1 MKYVLRILFLA
12 LLLSPL
18 ALNAQI
24 NKASEFMGAGK
35 YSEAVQVLESARLQ
49 GVAAQADLIN
59 LAYCYIMLH
68 DYAKAEEVYAVLVED
83 KNIDPKQ
90 YFFYGEVLRINGKYN
105 EAKGRYQQYLEKV
118 PGDYETTIRIASCD
132 SIPYW
137 NKVSTGIIVKNEVS
151 VNTVNDEMSPLPL
164 TEFTFVSN
172 NRELL
177 VKAGVITQFADPQVS
192 FIYANTGSGFK
203 SLAYFPDS
211 VSYLGITAAG
221 RKSALVIKSVKKT
234 PDGDK
239 FGNSVIMIGSKSE
252 GFKEF
257 KPEGFLQDY
266 VATHPCLSHDGKRI
280 YYSSNIP
287 GGKGG
292 IDLYYSDLNGS
303 QWSAPVNLGSNV
315 NTPGDEMFPWVSND
329 GATLYFASNGH
340 AGYGNLDLFS
350 SVLKSGNWSTPRNL
364 KAPLNSVGNDFSLIF
379 GNDPYAGYLVSNRFG
394 ASKGGNDIFS
404 FQLPKPGEVPVDTVK
419 PPVAEVLPTDTVLVF
434 YATASAMI
442 NPNFNDELS
451 GVIATMKKYPYL
463 KINVETWADTRGSE
477 ALNNRLC
484 TERAKIIADRLN
496 ANGITSD
503 RILAHPSGISR
514 SGNSN
519 LVNYHV
525 QIGYLSS
532 SSGIAY
538 FKNIIKEDV
547 AIACLPYGKGYAYLA
562 GSGNIADMKK
572 LASKIRTKY
581 GIPGYVT
588 ASYQDFYL
596 EDYTYAPCRRAVLYF
611 SK

>member
-1 MKYVLRILFLA
+1 MKYVLRILLLA
-12 LLLSPL
+12 LILSPL

-24 NKASEFMGAGK
+24 NKATEFMGAGK

-49 GVAAQADLIN
+49 GAAVQADLIN
-59 LAYCYIMLH
+59 LAYCYLMLH

-83 KNIDPKQ
+83 KNIEPKQ
-90 YFFYGEVLRINGKYN
+90 IFFYGEVLRINGKYN
-105 EAKGRYQQYLEKV
+105 EAKKRYQQFLEKV
-118 PGDYETTIRIASCD
+118 PGDYETTVRIASCD

-137 NKVSTGIIVKNEVS
+137 NTLSTRIIVNNETS
-151 VNTVNDEMSPLPL
+151 VNTVNDEVSPLPL
-164 TEFTFVSN
+164 DELTFVSN

-177 VKAGVITQFADPQVS
+177 AKAGVITQFVDPQVS
-192 FIYANTGSGFK
+192 FIYSNAGANPKTIS
-203 SLAYFPDS
+203 YFSDS
-211 VSYLGITAAG
+211 VSYLCINAAG
-221 RKSALVIKSVKKT
+221 SKRAVVIKSVKKT
-234 PDGDK
+234 PDGEK
-239 FGNSVIMIGSKSE
+239 LGNSVIMIGSKTE

-257 KPEGFLQDY
+257 KPEGIPEGY
-266 VATHPCLSHDGKRI
+266 VTTHPCLSQDGKRI

-292 IDLYYSDLNGS
+292 IDLYYSDFNGA
-303 QWSAPVNLGSNV
+303 QWSAPVNLGANV
-315 NTPGDEMFPWVSND
+315 NTPGDEMFPWISKD

-340 AGYGNLDLFS
+340 PGYGNLDLFS
-350 SVLKSGNWSTPRNL
+350 SVLISGNWTTPRNL

-404 FQLPKPGEVPVDTVK
+404 FQLPKPGEAPVDTVK
-419 PPVAEVLPTDTVLVF
+419 PLAEVLPTDTVLVF

-442 NPNFNDELS
+442 NTQFNDELS
-451 GVIATMKKYPYL
+451 GVVATMKKYPYL

-484 TERAKIIADRLN
+484 VERAKIIADRLI

-503 RILAHPSGISR
+503 RILSNPAGITR
-514 SGNSN
+514 SGNSK

-525 QIGYLSS
+525 QVGFLSS
-532 SSGIAY
+532 SNGIDY
-538 FKNIIKEDV
+538 FKKLIKEDV
-547 AIACLPYGKGYAYLA
+547 PIACLPYGKGYAYFA
-562 GSGNIADMKK
+562 GLGNIGDMKK

-581 GIPGYVT
+581 GIAGFVT

-596 EDYTYAPCRRAVLYF
+596 ADCTYAPCRRAVLYF